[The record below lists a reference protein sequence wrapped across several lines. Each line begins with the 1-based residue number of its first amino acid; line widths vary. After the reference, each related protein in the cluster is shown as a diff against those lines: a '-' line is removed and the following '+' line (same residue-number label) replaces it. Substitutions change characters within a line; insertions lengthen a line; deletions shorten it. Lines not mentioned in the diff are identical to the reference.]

1 MVPIYDHGGIHV
13 FIEYNCIS
21 VLLRGFYKS
30 YRIGKNI
37 NGEDFPADHDGDDS
51 IYGGQSIWGKID
63 AIASRY
69 HWPLN
74 YIIWGISWAN
84 LRLMMDD
91 SLRVDYKSKSNT
103 RKDTHTI
110 EVIDTNDIESL
121 RNSLKDFGL

>member
-37 NGEDFPADHDGDDS
+37 NGKDFPADHDGDDS

-63 AIASRY
+63 AICISLSLASKLHYLGHFLGQFETYDGRF
-69 HWPLN
+69 
-74 YIIWGISWAN
+74 
-84 LRLMMDD
+84 
-91 SLRVDYKSKSNT
+91 
-103 RKDTHTI
+103 
-110 EVIDTNDIESL
+110 IES
-121 RNSLKDFGL
+121 GL

>member
-1 MVPIYDHGGIHV
+1 MVSIYDYGSIHV
-13 FIEYNCIS
+13 FIKHDCVSI
-21 VLLRGFYKS
+21 LLRGFYKS

-37 NGEDFPADHDGDDS
+37 NGQDFPADHDGDDS

-69 HWPLN
+69 HWSMD
-74 YIIWGISWAN
+74 YILWGISWAN

-91 SLRVDYKSKSNT
+91 SLRVDYKSKST
-103 RKDTHTI
+103 TCKDKSSL
-110 EVIDTNDIESL
+110 EVIDTNNMESL